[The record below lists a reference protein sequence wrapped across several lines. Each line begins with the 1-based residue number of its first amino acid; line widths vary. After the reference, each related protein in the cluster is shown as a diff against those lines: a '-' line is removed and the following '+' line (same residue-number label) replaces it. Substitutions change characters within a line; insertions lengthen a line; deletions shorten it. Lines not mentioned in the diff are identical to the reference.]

1 MVVDLFDHIQQQFST
16 EQMKQIQR
24 GWHSWSNLVTS

>member
-16 EQMKQIQR
+16 EQMKQISGVGTR
-24 GWHSWSNLVTS
+24 DPI